1 MKFGEF
7 MLSNEYRNCDEFEV
21 ISEDGMEMTLGDI
34 TYDSNIVKV
43 NFFEPNGIE
52 VIVRRQ

>member
-7 MLSNEYRNCDEFEV
+7 MLSSQYRNCDELEV
-21 ISEDGMEMTLGDI
+21 ISEDGMEMTLGDV
-34 TYDSNIVKV
+34 TYDSDIIKV

-52 VIVRRQ
+52 VIVRR

>member
-52 VIVRRQ
+52 VIVRR